1 MKFVKLLIVPGIIF
15 GTMFLSGCSKMDT
28 REQGKMPITTQSEE
42 ALADFLKGRDLF
54 EGLQVQESL
63 NYFKKAIDKD
73 SKFAIA
79 RLYYAQAQPT
89 PKGFFDELEKA
100 VALADQAS
108 EGERLW
114 IDGFHAAVNGM
125 PMKQRELYQKLC
137 DLYPNDERAH
147 GQLGNHYFGVQ
158 MFKEAIEEYNKA
170 VAINANYAQVYNQ
183 LGYSNRQLGNYS
195 EAEKAFKKYTEL
207 IPNDPNPYDS
217 YAELKM
223 KMGEYESSIE
233 LYQKALEVNPN
244 FGASHVG
251 IATNYNLLGE
261 HEKARKQLQKY
272 FDIAR
277 NDGERRQALFAMAV
291 SYVDQSND
299 AKALEQLNKMYA
311 IAEKKN
317 DAPAMAGDLGTMG
330 NILYETGK
338 YDEAAASYEKAMQT
352 MLHSGL
358 EPEVIENAKRFYMY
372 NEGKVALR
380 KGDLKRSKEK
390 AEQFLAAATEVN
402 NTFQLWLAHEL
413 MGMIALAEKD
423 WDKAIE
429 EFGQANQQN
438 PYTFYRM
445 AKAYEGKGD
454 NEKAIEYYG
463 KAANDNT
470 LNSMNYA
477 FIRSKAHDML
487 AKM

>member
-1 MKFVKLLIVPGIIF
+1 
-15 GTMFLSGCSKMDT
+15 
-28 REQGKMPITTQSEE
+28 
-42 ALADFLKGRDLF
+42 
-54 EGLQVQESL
+54 
-63 NYFKKAIDKD
+63 
-73 SKFAIA
+73 
-79 RLYYAQAQPT
+79 
-89 PKGFFDELEKA
+89 
-100 VALADQAS
+100 
-108 EGERLW
+108 
-114 IDGFHAAVNGM
+114 
-125 PMKQRELYQKLC
+125 
-137 DLYPNDERAH
+137 
-147 GQLGNHYFGVQ
+147 
-158 MFKEAIEEYNKA
+158 
-170 VAINANYAQVYNQ
+170 
-183 LGYSNRQLGNYS
+183 
-195 EAEKAFKKYTEL
+195 
-207 IPNDPNPYDS
+207 
-217 YAELKM
+217 
-223 KMGEYESSIE
+223 
-233 LYQKALEVNPN
+233 
-244 FGASHVG
+244 
-251 IATNYNLLGE
+251 
-261 HEKARKQLQKY
+261 
-272 FDIAR
+272 
-277 NDGERRQALFAMAV
+277 MAV

>member
-1 MKFVKLLIVPGIIF
+1 MKFFKLLFVPVIIF
-15 GTMFLSGCSKMDT
+15 GMLSLSGCSKMDSGD
-28 REQGKMPITTQSEE
+28 QGKMPITTSSEE
-42 ALADFLKGRDLF
+42 AFQDFLKGRDLF
-54 EGLQVQESL
+54 EGLQAQESL
-63 NYFKKAIDKD
+63 NYFKQAIDKD
-73 SKFAIA
+73 SKFAMA

-89 PKGFFDELEKA
+89 PKGFFDEFEKA
-100 VALADQAS
+100 VALADQVS

-114 IDGFHAAVNGM
+114 IEGFQAAVNGM
-125 PMKQRELYQKLC
+125 PLKQREMYQKLC

-147 GQLGNHYFGVQ
+147 AQLGNHYFGQQ
-158 MFKEAIEEYNKA
+158 MFKEAIEEYNKT
-170 VAINANYAQVYNQ
+170 VAINPDYAPVYNQ

-195 EAEKAFKKYTEL
+195 EAEKAFQKYTEL

-223 KMGEYESSIE
+223 KMGDYESSIE
-233 LYQKALEVNPN
+233 LYRKALKVNPN

-251 IATNYNLLGE
+251 IATDYNLMDE
-261 HEKARKQLQKY
+261 HEKGREQLQKY
-272 FDIAR
+272 FNMAR

-291 SYVDQSND
+291 SYVDQGD
-299 AKALEQLNKMYA
+299 DEKALEQVNKMYS
-311 IAEKKN
+311 IAEETN
-317 DAPAMAGDLGTMG
+317 DAPAMAADLGTMG
-330 NILYETGK
+330 NILYEMGK
-338 YDEAAASYEKAMQT
+338 YDEAAANYEKAMQT
-352 MLHSGL
+352 MLESGL
-358 EPEVIENAKRFYMY
+358 EQEVIDNAKRLYLY
-372 NEGKVALR
+372 NVGKVALK
-380 KGDLKRSKEK
+380 KGDLKLSKEK
-390 AEQFLAAATEVN
+390 SQEFLAAASEVN

-413 MGMIALAEKD
+413 MGMIALAEKN

-429 EFGQANQQN
+429 ELKQANQQN

-454 NEKAIEYYG
+454 HEKAMEFYG